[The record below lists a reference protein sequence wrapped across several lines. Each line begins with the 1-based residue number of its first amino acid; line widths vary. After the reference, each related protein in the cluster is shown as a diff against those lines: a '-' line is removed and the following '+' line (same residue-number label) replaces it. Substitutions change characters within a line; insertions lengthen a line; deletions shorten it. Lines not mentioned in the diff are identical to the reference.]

1 MPWSTEEKIEIQ
13 KVIGSL
19 EYTSSGESDLSE
31 DEDGNVIVSAYLVKK
46 LPWERSALTN
56 VKRKLDSSYIKNL
69 TRQSRA
75 NFVARKP
82 HPSSSTRRPPFEGLG
97 WAVRLPS
104 TTSTSHSSST
114 GSSAPLTASTTT
126 TATENQGQ
134 HPPVSEHQQ
143 HHPPTTEFQQ
153 HHPPVTEH

>member
-1 MPWSTEEKIEIQ
+1 MPWSTEEKKEIQ
-13 KVIGSL
+13 NAIGSL
-19 EYTSSGESDLSE
+19 EYTSSDESDLSE

-46 LPWERSALTN
+46 LPWERSTLTN

-69 TRQSRA
+69 NRKSRA

-82 HPSSSTRRPPFEGLG
+82 HPSPSTRRPPFEGLG

-114 GSSAPLTASTTT
+114 GSSASLTASTTT

>member
-1 MPWSTEEKIEIQ
+1 M
-13 KVIGSL
+13 
-19 EYTSSGESDLSE
+19 EYTSSDESDLSE

-46 LPWERSALTN
+46 LPWERSTMTN
-56 VKRKLDSSYIKNL
+56 VKRKLDRSYIKNL
-69 TRQSRA
+69 KHKSRA

-82 HPSSSTRRPPFEGLG
+82 HPSPSTRHPPFEGLG

-126 TATENQGQ
+126 TAT
-134 HPPVSEHQQ
+134 VSISNRA
-143 HHPPTTEFQQ
+143 PGTTPTSVRAPTTTAFQQ
-153 HHPPVTEH
+153 HNPPVTEH

>member
-19 EYTSSGESDLSE
+19 EYTSSDESDLSE

-56 VKRKLDSSYIKNL
+56 VKRKLDSSYVMNL

-82 HPSSSTRRPPFEGLG
+82 HPGSSTRRPPFEGLG
-97 WAVRLPS
+97 WAV
-104 TTSTSHSSST
+104 
-114 GSSAPLTASTTT
+114 
-126 TATENQGQ
+126 
-134 HPPVSEHQQ
+134 
-143 HHPPTTEFQQ
+143 
-153 HHPPVTEH
+153 